1 MKTYT
6 TKLFPDDEDGELLME
21 IPPEVIQE
29 LGWGL
34 GDLLEWIDNKDGT
47 FTLGKPEDGR

>member
-6 TKLFPDDEDGELLME
+6 TKLFPDEDGELLME

-47 FTLGKPEDGR
+47 FTLRKPEDGR